1 MKVPFEWL
9 SEFVVIDMDPQDLA
23 VKLTMCGLEVEG
35 MEKLEPSFD
44 GVVVGKIIGIDK
56 HPDAENLVLCMVD
69 AGMETLPIVCGAKNT
84 AVGDKVPLATVG
96 ARLKDGFVV
105 EKKKI
110 RGIESLGMLCSERE
124 LGLSDD
130 HSGIFILPDK
140 CRVGH
145 WLHEEDFVWD
155 VILDIN
161 IPPNRGDCL
170 SMYGIAREVGSIL
183 NQRAKLPIFN
193 LTTDKKRKVK
203 DYLSLEVRNTDACPR
218 YVLRLINGISI
229 RTSPFWMRNRIIKCG
244 MRPINTI
251 VDVTNY
257 VMLELGQP
265 LHAFDYHKI
274 RGQKIEVRLA
284 DQNTVF
290 RTLDSEERKLLQGD
304 ILICDGE
311 GPVALAGIM
320 GGENSEISG
329 TTEDVALES
338 AYFNPLYIRKT
349 TRRLGIKSEASLRF
363 EKGIDVDN
371 VGFAAERAVFLMN
384 MLSGGTVIKGERE
397 VHEKKELKTLFITY
411 SDINGLLG
419 THISQRDIT
428 KILRS
433 IDLHIKK
440 EDEGGLLI
448 TIPNFRHDIAEP
460 ADIVEEISRLYGY
473 NRIPATRPV
482 SPLSAHKLSAREI
495 ALNTAKEFFKGA
507 GFFELINFA
516 FFSEKDV
523 EYFLISPP
531 DERTAFVNIMNPIS
545 REYAVMRTF
554 ITPGVLK
561 SIAYNINRGAKNL
574 RFFEKGKAFFLSKD
588 GNPHERFV
596 LCFAMTGREVEF
608 FWRDQYSDYDFFDIK
623 GIMEGLMGAFGVT
636 FSLQKTAEPF
646 LNPQRAADIFA
657 DGTKAGWIGELREE
671 VSKSYGIEQS
681 IYCAELQFDI
691 ILEKVKLEVQ
701 YHSIPRFPQVTR
713 DFSFFIDDSI
723 PVEMVIN
730 RIREASPL
738 IMSVGVFDMF
748 KKEKRSVSF
757 RVIFQSYEDTLKDE
771 AVNRLQEIIIKELT
785 NIDGISLRA

>member
-9 SEFVVIDMDPQDLA
+9 REFVVIDMDPQDLA

-35 MEKLEPSFD
+35 TEVLEPSFD

-56 HPDAENLVLCMVD
+56 HPDAENLVLCTVD
-69 AGMETLPIVCGAKNT
+69 AGMEMLPIVCGAKNT
-84 AVGDKVPLATVG
+84 AVGDKVPLATAG

-110 RGIESLGMLCSERE
+110 RGIESPGMLCSERE

-130 HSGIFILPDK
+130 HSGIFILPDE

-145 WLHEEDFVWD
+145 WLHEEDLVWD

-183 NQRAKLPIFN
+183 GQRAKLPVFN
-193 LTTDKKRKVK
+193 LETDAGKKVK
-203 DYLSLEVRNTDACPR
+203 DHVSLTVLNTDACPR

-229 RTSPFWMRNRIIKCG
+229 GKSPFWMRNRLIKCG

-265 LHAFDYHKI
+265 LHAFDYHRI
-274 RGQKIEVRLA
+274 RGKRIEVRLA
-284 DQNTVF
+284 DKEAAF
-290 RTLDSEERKLLQGD
+290 RTLDGQERKLLQGD

-320 GGENSEISG
+320 GGENSEISEA
-329 TTEDVALES
+329 TEDVALES

-363 EKGIDVDN
+363 EKGIDIDN
-371 VGFAAERAVFLMN
+371 VGFAAERAIFLMN
-384 MLSGGTVIKGERE
+384 MLSGGKVMKGERE
-397 VHEKKELKTLFITY
+397 VHEKRELKTLFVTY
-411 SDINGLLG
+411 SYINGLLG
-419 THISQRDIT
+419 THISQQDIT

-433 IDLHIKK
+433 IDIHIKK
-440 EDEGGLLI
+440 EGEEGLLI
-448 TIPNFRHDIAEP
+448 TIPNFRHDIDEP

-473 NRIPATRPV
+473 ERIPATRPV
-482 SPLSAHKLSAREI
+482 AALSGQKRTAREVS
-495 ALNTAKEFFKGA
+495 LNAAKEFFKGA

-516 FFSEKDV
+516 FFSEKDAAN
-523 EYFLISPP
+523 FLIPP
-531 DERTAFVNIMNPIS
+531 SDERASFAGIVNPIS

-554 ITPGVLK
+554 IAPGVLK
-561 SIAYNINRGAKNL
+561 SVAYNINRGARNL
-574 RFFEKGKAFFLSKD
+574 RFFEKGKVFFLSGEGK
-588 GNPHERFV
+588 PYERTAI
-596 LCFAMTGREVEF
+596 CFAITGREAEF
-608 FWRDQYSDYDFFDIK
+608 FWRDKYSDYDFFDIK

-636 FSLQKTAEPF
+636 FSLRNTVEPF
-646 LNPQRAADIFA
+646 LNPQRGADILV
-657 DGTKAGWIGELREE
+657 DGVQAGWIGELREE
-671 VSKSYGIEQS
+671 VLKSYEIEQS

-691 ILEKVKLEVQ
+691 ILQKVKLEVQ
-701 YHSIPRFPQVTR
+701 YRSIPRFPQVTR
-713 DFSFFIDDSI
+713 DFSFFIDDSL
-723 PVEMVIN
+723 PVGMLTDK
-730 RIREASPL
+730 IRGVSPL
-738 IMSVGVFDMF
+738 ITSVDIFDMF

-757 RVIFQSYEDTLKDE
+757 RVIFQSYEDTLTDE
-771 AVNRLQEIIIKELT
+771 EVNRLQETIIKELT

>member
-23 VKLTMCGLEVEG
+23 LKLTMCGLEVEG
-35 MEKLEPSFD
+35 TEKQAPSFD
-44 GVVVGKIIGIDK
+44 GVVVGRITAIDK
-56 HPDAENLVLCMVD
+56 HPDAENLVLCMTD
-69 AGMETLPIVCGAKNT
+69 TGRETLPVVCGAKNMS
-84 AVGDKVPLATVG
+84 VGDKVPLATVG
-96 ARLKDGFVV
+96 ARLKGGFVV
-105 EKKKI
+105 EQKKI
-110 RGIESLGMLCSERE
+110 RGIESPGMLCSERE

-130 HSGIFILPDK
+130 HSGIFILPDECK
-140 CRVGH
+140 VGR
-145 WLHEEDFVWD
+145 WLHEEAFIRD

-193 LTTDKKRKVK
+193 LVTDKKKRAK
-203 DYLSLEVRNTDACPR
+203 DYVSLEVLNTDACPR
-218 YVLRLINGISI
+218 YVLKLVNGIEI

-274 RGQKIEVRLA
+274 RGQRIEVRLA
-284 DQNTVF
+284 DRETAF
-290 RTLDSEERKLLQGD
+290 RTLDGEEQKLLQGD

-320 GGENSEISG
+320 GGENSEISE

-363 EKGIDVDN
+363 EKGIDIDN

-384 MLSGGTVIKGERE
+384 TLSGGTVIKGERE

-411 SDINGLLG
+411 SRINGLLG

-440 EDEGGLLI
+440 EGEEGLLI

-460 ADIVEEISRLYGY
+460 ADIIEEISRLYGY

-482 SPLSAHKLSAREI
+482 SPLSARKRSAGEI

-516 FFSEKDV
+516 FFSEKDM

-531 DERTAFVNIMNPIS
+531 DERTAFVSVMNPIS
-545 REYAVMRTF
+545 REYAVMRTL
-554 ITPGVLK
+554 IAPGVLK
-561 SIAYNINRGAKNL
+561 SIAYNMNRGARNL
-574 RFFEKGKAFFLSKD
+574 RFFEKGKVFFLSGEGK
-588 GNPHERFV
+588 PYERTA

-623 GIMEGLMGAFGVT
+623 GIMEGLMGDFGVT
-636 FSLQKTAEPF
+636 FSLQKTIEPF
-646 LNPQRAADIFA
+646 LNPQRAADVFA
-657 DGTKAGWIGELREE
+657 GGMKAGWIGELREE
-671 VSKSYGIEQS
+671 VLKSYGIEQS

-691 ILEKVKLEVQ
+691 ILQKVKLEVQ
-701 YHSIPRFPQVTR
+701 YHPIPRFPQVTR

-723 PVEMVIN
+723 PVETVIN
-730 RIREASPL
+730 RIRGASPL
-738 IMSVGVFDMF
+738 ITSVGVFDMF

-771 AVNRLQEIIIKELT
+771 TVNRLQEIIIKELT